1 MVFILFYL
9 QKYLLTEELFYTTFQ
24 SQLSYKQIEKL
35 LESQQNWNWLKYAL
49 QPFIYLT
56 RILVISTTLYL
67 IKIIVGKTFNA
78 TFSDISLAV
87 IKADMIFLIPA
98 IIKITWFTF
107 YPANTLEEIQY
118 FMPGSVFQLFTDQ
131 EIVPWLIYPL
141 QAFSIWEVG
150 FWLILAFHLKAFFD
164 NNYAKSFQNVMLSYG
179 SSFLVWMF
187 FVIFVTLNFT

>member
-131 EIVPWLIYPL
+131 EIVP
-141 QAFSIWEVG
+141 
-150 FWLILAFHLKAFFD
+150 
-164 NNYAKSFQNVMLSYG
+164 
-179 SSFLVWMF
+179 
-187 FVIFVTLNFT
+187 